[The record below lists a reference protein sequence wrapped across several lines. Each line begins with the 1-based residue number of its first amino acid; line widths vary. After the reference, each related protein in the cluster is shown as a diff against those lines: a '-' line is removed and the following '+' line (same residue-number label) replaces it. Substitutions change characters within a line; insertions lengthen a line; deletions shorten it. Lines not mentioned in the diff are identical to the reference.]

1 MKGKIELITPKKFA
15 KKNGIE
21 YVDVLSAIRLSGIQ
35 PVYKEINI
43 TLFEEKDLIESFKK
57 YFPGILE

>member
-43 TLFEEKDLIESFKK
+43 TLFEEKDLIESFNK
-57 YFPGILE
+57 YFPGMLE

>member
-21 YVDVLSAIRLSGIQ
+21 YVDVLSAIRLSGIKAI
-35 PVYKEINI
+35 YKEVNI
-43 TLFEEKDLIESFKK
+43 TLFEQKDLINAFEK

>member
-21 YVDVLSAIRLSGIQ
+21 YVEVLSAIRLSGIQ

-43 TLFEEKDLIESFKK
+43 TLFEEKDLIESFNK
-57 YFPGILE
+57 YFPGMLE